1 MGVSEALHI
10 TQANISRQALHRRV
24 KRARDK
30 VREKEDAEQA
40 ATSLLSLGSSKNPRN
55 KANTL
60 SPPPPKGG
68 LSIITPGPSARKA
81 RKATTT
87 TAASSVTL
95 GTRKSPYSTSTTTL
109 NDARSAALDTL
120 PNWVDRETTKA
131 ALTKRPKMTRQD
143 RSQRNFDEQSVAKY
157 RWAKYSNAWKAATTQ
172 LNNIQKSGK
181 KNT

>member
-1 MGVSEALHI
+1 MGVNEALHI

-95 GTRKSPYSTSTTTL
+95 GTRKSPYSTSTTTPHGVFTSYAGRIQAL
-109 NDARSAALDTL
+109 LLHDRHFFTSPLHFAR
-120 PNWVDRETTKA
+120 R
-131 ALTKRPKMTRQD
+131 
-143 RSQRNFDEQSVAKY
+143 
-157 RWAKYSNAWKAATTQ
+157 
-172 LNNIQKSGK
+172 
-181 KNT
+181 